1 MHLTIFSV
9 GVFILIIFNVLNF
22 LLQNEYFSNY
32 EQGIPIL
39 KKIYKD
45 KNIQFVE
52 NKKYGKCLIIN
63 NEIQLCSK
71 NEHIYHELIVHM
83 PMLYLNRNIKN
94 VLIIGGGD
102 LMTLREVMK
111 YNTIKKVVMLE
122 LSPLIVNKSKEIF
135 GVSDFKNDPRV
146 SIIYGD
152 ANKTINELIKKND
165 LFDMCIVDTTED
177 NEDNLVID
185 KPPFFEK
192 CFKLLND
199 DGLLVKNGEDFE
211 KIFYNDLNVNVIPY
225 GAYID
230 YFQTIYKFNVSC
242 KKKDIEKIEVNLER
256 WKQYKIKTS
265 FFKPE
270 EYEKYLIYNIYK
282 LKK

>member
-111 YNTIKKVVMLE
+111 YNTIKKNALG
-122 LSPLIVNKSKEIF
+122 PLTAEGG
-135 GVSDFKNDPRV
+135 GVK
-146 SIIYGD
+146 
-152 ANKTINELIKKND
+152 AL
-165 LFDMCIVDTTED
+165 TE
-177 NEDNLVID
+177 
-185 KPPFFEK
+185 
-192 CFKLLND
+192 
-199 DGLLVKNGEDFE
+199 
-211 KIFYNDLNVNVIPY
+211 
-225 GAYID
+225 
-230 YFQTIYKFNVSC
+230 
-242 KKKDIEKIEVNLER
+242 
-256 WKQYKIKTS
+256 S
-265 FFKPE
+265 FFTWS
-270 EYEKYLIYNIYK
+270 LT
-282 LKK
+282 